1 MGCAT
6 GFEPATSRIHNIGS
20 GRVDPA
26 DHLDAVPESLVE
38 QFGGARIGEHAVLR
52 EGHLLDGDLAAE
64 ALPGRPHRSTP
75 ASPWS
80 VTTSVCVRTWAVPD
94 ATIRSSSAVICST
107 SGSSSSA
114 RRRRSS
120 AMRSASAGP
129 AECGTQRPPNK
140 VLSTWQCASMRP
152 GSSRRPGTST
162 TSAAGSARR
171 SGPIRSMT
179 PSRIRTSAGAPSAT
193 GARRATT
200 DQAWT
205 LPIQMAISPAAD
217 PRAGRCAPGTQ
228 DRRQRDSD
236 PRYRS
241 PASG

>member
-1 MGCAT
+1 MAT
-6 GFEPATSRIHNIGS
+6 NTSLTLK
-20 GRVDPA
+20 GRVLIHP
-26 DHLDAVPESLVE
+26 
-38 QFGGARIGEHAVLR
+38 
-52 EGHLLDGDLAAE
+52 DL
-64 ALPGRPHRSTP
+64 SWP
-75 ASPWS
+75 ASAPDGHDVGTAA
-80 VTTSVCVRTWAVPD
+80 VTEGETLQGHRGHMLDVRQP
-94 ATIRSSSAVICST
+94 
-107 SGSSSSA
+107 GSA

-129 AECGTQRPPNK
+129 AECGTQRLPNM
-140 VLSTWQCASMRP
+140 VLSTWQCVSMRP

-179 PSRIRTSAGAPSAT
+179 PSRIRTSAGHRGAT

-205 LPIQMAISPAAD
+205 LPFRWNIPAAD
-217 PRAGRCAPGTQ
+217 PRVGRCAPGSVRAAR

-241 PASG
+241 PASGQRKARTPFGPQVAQPGPRSQWASDAA